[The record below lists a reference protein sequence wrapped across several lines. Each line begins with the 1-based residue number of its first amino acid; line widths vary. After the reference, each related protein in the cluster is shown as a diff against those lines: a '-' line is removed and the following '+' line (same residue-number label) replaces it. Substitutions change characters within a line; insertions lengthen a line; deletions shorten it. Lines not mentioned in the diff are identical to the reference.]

1 MEKVKTGII
10 LFFIFI
16 APSVALGDTC
26 YRSNELP
33 ILKVFAKVPNKSQV
47 NSIRVQFTGMS
58 KSVAFA
64 NETVAKY
71 AFEIFKV
78 NSLLPE
84 NKRKKYCVIYGK
96 GKIEG
101 VCLGKC

>member
-1 MEKVKTGII
+1 MKKGLI

-16 APSVALGDTC
+16 APSVAFGDTC
-26 YRSNELP
+26 YKSNELP
-33 ILKVFAKVPNKSQV
+33 TLKVFAKIPNKSNA
-47 NSIRVQFTGMS
+47 NSIQVQFTGMS
-58 KSVAFA
+58 KSVPFA

-71 AFEIFKV
+71 AFEMFKV
-78 NSLLPE
+78 NNLLPE